1 MSQIKPWKKT
11 LDNYELKS
19 IDCIHAIDPRTGNL
33 VAIRGPFFTMPQLG
47 RILDMRER
55 SIYVWCTRGTS
66 NDCLRTV
73 VVGDQYL
80 TSASMVYEFLKNSS
94 GRTHKKLAIFEE
106 YMQKYQEN
114 NMAENARMS
123 AIEAYT
129 PEGYKP
135 RKVVIRRK
143 KNKEEPKGGCS

>member
-1 MSQIKPWKKT
+1 MSKIKPWLNAKN
-11 LDNYELKS
+11 NYKLVS
-19 IDCIHAIDPRTGNL
+19 IDCIHAIDLRTGNL
-33 VAIRGPFFTMPQLG
+33 VVIRGPFFTMPQLG
-47 RILDMRER
+47 RILDMREG
-55 SIYVWCTRGTS
+55 SVYVWCTSGTS
-66 NDCLRTV
+66 NGHLRTV

-94 GRTHKKLAIFEE
+94 GRTHKKLAVFEE
-106 YMQKYQEN
+106 YMRKYQEN

-135 RKVVIRRK
+135 RNVVIRRK
-143 KNKEEPKGGCS
+143 KEDARE